1 MSVHSNYLEGSRNK
15 KSSILHVVTGRY
27 ERQLRH
33 YLRPLAFRFSTENL
47 SGISVVYVLLD
58 TVGM

>member
-33 YLRPLAFRFSTENL
+33 C
-47 SGISVVYVLLD
+47 I
-58 TVGM
+58 